1 MEQRDLELVEKYA
14 AQDAE
19 LKTLWEEHLL
29 YEKQLEKLEKKSFL
43 SSEEQ
48 RVVKDIKKKK
58 LGGKTRL
65 QAILDR
71 YRSMEE

>member
-1 MEQRDLELVEKYA
+1 MEQRDLELLEKYC

-29 YEKQLEKLEKKSFL
+29 YEQQLEKLEKKSFL
-43 SSEEQ
+43 PPNEGK
-48 RVVKDIKKKK
+48 VVKEIKKKK
-58 LGGKTRL
+58 LSGKTKI

-71 YRSMEE
+71 YKSMEA